1 VSLPSRMKRKI
12 VYQYSTDLSEE
23 VGGVVP
29 GVVAEQDEAQD
40 CPIILY

>member
-1 VSLPSRMKRKI
+1 MKRKI

-29 GVVAEQDEAQD
+29 GVVAEQGEAQD
-40 CPIILY
+40 CLPILY